1 MGLGVLCSQF
11 LVHVSTGKVDLVS
24 YHYREEK
31 VGKGEREGGG
41 KRSEIKEK
49 GGREGR
55 EGGRE
60 GRGGQRK
67 AIKIQYMNMPVYM
80 YMHVHAIEGALGTKM
95 GGRRKER

>member
-1 MGLGVLCSQF
+1 MG
-11 LVHVSTGKVDLVS
+11 
-24 YHYREEK
+24 E
-31 VGKGEREGGG
+31 GEREGGG
-41 KRSEIKEK
+41 KRSEIKEE

-55 EGGRE
+55 EGREGGKE

-80 YMHVHAIEGALGTKM
+80 YMYVHAIEGALGTKM

>member
-1 MGLGVLCSQF
+1 MERSEVKEEGG
-11 LVHVSTGKVDLVS
+11 
-24 YHYREEK
+24 REE
-31 VGKGEREGGG
+31 GRAGREGGRWKEERD
-41 KRSEIKEK
+41 KR
-49 GGREGR
+49 GGRGGR

-80 YMHVHAIEGALGTKM
+80 YMYVHAIEGALGTKM

>member
-1 MGLGVLCSQF
+1 MG
-11 LVHVSTGKVDLVS
+11 
-24 YHYREEK
+24 E
-31 VGKGEREGGG
+31 GERKGGG
-41 KRSEIKEK
+41 KRSEIKEE
-49 GGREGR
+49 GGR